1 MVDHAIHSHQ
11 IAVAAG
17 AEGSSN
23 DRSRVS
29 TSESGSQISP
39 PVQRMLSIAS
49 KDDNTNNGNNNASS
63 STLIKE
69 HPKKWTSTES
79 VYNRKVLSARGTPK
93 GPLPMNVQISLLS
106 SVLRHD
112 PFNCPIRRTTQVWEC
127 ISREQGVRARTCAR
141 RYDNIIQASI
151 AGRERPVGTDE
162 QIVLK
167 KKLLD
172 QLFVMM
178 NQPQALVR
186 MQKKKRYRSE
196 EADRQLLLE
205 TIRLNPFAQKM
216 GQVAKAWEDVR
227 DALKM
232 QSESDDKALPVEGAD
247 VSWNI
252 PDEMKEEN
260 DELIKQVIQM
270 MQASGQGGS
279 LEDGDGEDDE
289 EDIGHSNDDDDSA
302 SDSDDQDESQR
313 HQSRSRQ
320 SSDGSRAKGDEA
332 DESSTRREQRVHHGI
347 RKSSSAMD
355 VSVSPRSLT
364 QSLVQSPQTVARS
377 PAASE
382 PEHIMTTPAQ
392 KRRPRNSSQSSMSNS
407 GYTTSNKRSL
417 VDRSSDEMIAIT
429 PPTTLRPQPFE
440 SEFKPQRLWGSHPYS
455 KERSSRTIHGSHSQR
470 PLSHST
476 STSQSG
482 PHRLAKY
489 TRSSSKD
496 ILRDSVEGSQDLSM
510 VLQSSPSSPH
520 FRTPTSVGGGG
531 SDSRQQYHYDQQH
544 NIYTKS
550 TLHSH
555 TSSGHQSMDGQIAIS
570 SAQQDQQQ
578 PATQLYRAILGEFQV
593 VQRYLGQMEDQR
605 KRDKERQT
613 EMGFM
618 VDKLQ
623 FQLQQQQQSIE
634 DLHHQ
639 LQDQHQPQQ
648 QQVMRGSPPHHQ
660 HQHQH
665 QHQQEHRR
673 SSQQFDQ
680 RRGSQA
686 SINVPDQQQQQQS
699 RSLEDQQK

>member
-1 MVDHAIHSHQ
+1 M
-11 IAVAAG
+11 
-17 AEGSSN
+17 
-23 DRSRVS
+23 S
-29 TSESGSQISP
+29 TSESGSQIP
-39 PVQRMLSIAS
+39 PPSQRVLDIAS
-49 KDDNTNNGNNNASS
+49 KDDGANNDNSNAPS

-151 AGRERPVGTDE
+151 AGRERPVGTEE
-162 QIVLK
+162 QIAVK

-232 QSESDDKALPVEGAD
+232 QVHARQCIRRVNRMIKPYQLRERMYHG
-247 VSWNI
+247 NI

-279 LEDGDGEDDE
+279 LEEGEGEDDE
-289 EDIGHSNDDDDSA
+289 EDVGHSNDDDDSA
-302 SDSDDQDESQR
+302 SDSDDQDESQ
-313 HQSRSRQ
+313 HNQSRSRH
-320 SSDGSRAKGDEA
+320 SSDGSRGKGDEA
-332 DESSTRREQRVHHGI
+332 DENSSRRVQLARHGI

-355 VSVSPRSLT
+355 ISISPRSPAL
-364 QSLVQSPQTVARS
+364 SLVQSPRNIAMTSAV
-377 PAASE
+377 SE
-382 PEHIMTTPAQ
+382 PECTMTTPAQ
-392 KRRPRNSSQSSMSNS
+392 KRRPRNSSQSSMGNS

-417 VDRSSDEMIAIT
+417 VDRSSDEMTDMT
-429 PPTTLRPQPFE
+429 PPTTRRHHPFE

-455 KERSSRTIHGSHSQR
+455 KERSSRMIHGTHSQR
-470 PLSHST
+470 PLPRSNSA
-476 STSQSG
+476 SQID
-482 PHRLAKY
+482 PHRPAKY
-489 TRSSSKD
+489 TRSSSREL
-496 ILRDSVEGSQDLSM
+496 LRDSVESSQDRSM
-510 VLQSSPSSPH
+510 VLQSSSSSSH
-520 FRTPTSVGGGG
+520 FRTPTSAGRG
-531 SDSRQQYHYDQQH
+531 SDSRQQYHYDQQN
-544 NIYTKS
+544 NIYTES
-550 TLHSH
+550 NFHAH
-555 TSSGHQSMDGQIAIS
+555 ASSGHQSMDGQVAIS
-570 SAQQDQQQ
+570 SAQQEQQQ
-578 PATQLYRAILGEFQV
+578 PAAQLYRAILGEFQV
-593 VQRYLGQMEDQR
+593 VQQYLGQMEDQR

-618 VDKLQ
+618 MDKLQ
-623 FQLQQQQQSIE
+623 FQLQQQQQSIK
-634 DLHHQ
+634 DLQHQ
-639 LQDQHQPQQ
+639 LQDQHQHQYQ
-648 QQVMRGSPPHHQ
+648 HQ

-665 QHQQEHRR
+665 QHQQLDH
-673 SSQQFDQ
+673 
-680 RRGSQA
+680 RRGSQG
-686 SINVPDQQQQQQS
+686 SIHVPDQQQQQS
-699 RSLEDQQK
+699 KSLEDQQK